1 MKYLLYWCDRQIPF
15 NPGEMLAYTLLRE
28 CKDESGFGK
37 SCNGQ
42 VFGLFCG
49 IGACQGCLVTVEGR
63 GTVEACLM
71 PASEDMRVHAIQ
83 SSIALKPVAGSSYDS
98 D

>member
-1 MKYLLYWCDRQIPF
+1 MKCFLYWYDRQIPF
-15 NPGEMLAYTLLRE
+15 IPGEMLAYTLFRE
-28 CKDESGFGK
+28 CKDESGLGK
-37 SCNGQ
+37 SCTGQ

-63 GTVEACLM
+63 GTVEACLT
-71 PASEDMRVHAIQ
+71 PAREGLRVQ
-83 SSIALKPVAGSSYDS
+83 SVQATIDLKAVAESRYDS